1 MGAESSMPDSGG
13 RREALDSADLD
24 ALVERTSGPQPW
36 RRLFHATNGLVA
48 AAVLTWTGIS
58 RGTALWILGTF
69 VVALGALDVVRLV
82 NREANAAFFKAFRHL
97 ASPREA
103 KGPASSTL
111 YSSGL
116 FLVVALFPR
125 PAAVSGIL
133 LLALSDPAA
142 SWVGRRW
149 GRRPFFGGSL
159 EGSGVFLLVS
169 LAVLLP
175 RHPWPVALAA
185 ALAATFAERLGWPL
199 DDNLVVPLSGA
210 LVVTLL
216 GSPT

>member
-1 MGAESSMPDSGG
+1 MAEEPSMPDSDVG
-13 RREALDSADLD
+13 REAPRAAGFD

-36 RRLFHATNGLVA
+36 RRVFHAVNGLVA
-48 AAVLTWTGIS
+48 AAVLTWTDIS
-58 RGTALWILGTF
+58 RGTALWILGAF
-69 VVALGALDVVRLV
+69 VIVLGSLDVVRLAS
-82 NREANAAFFKAFRHL
+82 RDANAVFFKAFRHL

-103 KGPASSTL
+103 RGPASSTL
-111 YSSGL
+111 YASGL

-125 PAAVSGIL
+125 PAAISGIL
-133 LLALSDPAA
+133 LLALADPAA

-149 GRRPFFGGSL
+149 GRHPFFGGSL
-159 EGSGVFLLVS
+159 EGSGIFLLVS
-169 LAVLLP
+169 LIVLLP

-185 ALAATFAERLGWPL
+185 ALSATFAERLGWPL

-216 GSPT
+216 GS